1 MTFNQK
7 FLRELQQRLAN
18 EDSLYSKTKKQV
30 QSLINMQLV
39 ETDKKVI
46 FSSLIDDIS
55 RYGDKKSLSI
65 FWNEKINDKNLKFI
79 F

>member
-1 MTFNQK
+1 MTFNRK

-18 EDSLYSKTKKQV
+18 SDLYPMTKKQV
-30 QSLINMQLV
+30 QSLINMQQLV
-39 ETDKKVI
+39 ETDKNVI
-46 FSSLIDDIS
+46 FSSLINDIS

-79 F
+79 L

>member
-1 MTFNQK
+1 MTFNRK

-18 EDSLYSKTKKQV
+18 SDLYPMTKKQA

-39 ETDKKVI
+39 ETDKNVI

-55 RYGDKKSLSI
+55 RYEDKKSLSI